1 MQTQTG
7 ESTEIWREIAM
18 MWRVIGRLEATAGA
32 MRREMRDSKAKGGAS
47 LMDRISA
54 TEKWVVRGIQIM
66 LAGTT
71 AWATGS
77 LTKGLEV
84 LSLFLK

>member
-7 ESTEIWREIAM
+7 EMGQIWRN
-18 MWRVIGRLEATAGA
+18 IGRLEASVSAILRRIDRVERD
-32 MRREMRDSKAKGGAS
+32 MRNSKAPAGF
-47 LMDRISA
+47 MDRISGM
-54 TEKWVVRGIQIM
+54 EKWIVRGIQIM

-77 LTKGLEV
+77 IAKGLEV
-84 LSLFLK
+84 FSAFLK

>member
-1 MQTQTG
+1 MQTQAG
-7 ESTEIWREIAM
+7 ELGQVWRM
-18 MWRVIGRLEATAGA
+18 IGRLEATDIA
-32 MRREMRDSKAKGGAS
+32 MLRRIDRLERDASKAKGGAS

-77 LTKGLEV
+77 LTKGIEV
-84 LSLFLK
+84 FFQFLK

>member
-1 MQTQTG
+1 MHTQTG
-7 ESTEIWREIAM
+7 ELGQIWRN
-18 MWRVIGRLEATAGA
+18 IGRLEASVGAILRRIDRLERDAG
-32 MRREMRDSKAKGGAS
+32 KAKGGAS

-54 TEKWVVRGIQIM
+54 TEKWVVRGIQLM

>member
-1 MQTQTG
+1 
-7 ESTEIWREIAM
+7 
-18 MWRVIGRLEATAGA
+18 
-32 MRREMRDSKAKGGAS
+32 MRDASKAKSGTSFA
-47 LMDRISA
+47 DRISA

-77 LTKGLEV
+77 LTKGLEM
-84 LSLFLK
+84 LSLLAK

>member
-1 MQTQTG
+1 MHQTG
-7 ESTEIWREIAM
+7 ELTEIWREIGT

-32 MRREMRDSKAKGGAS
+32 MRRDIRDSKGKSGAS
-47 LMDRISA
+47 LMDRIGA

-84 LSLFLK
+84 AFQFLK

>member
-1 MQTQTG
+1 MHTQTG
-7 ESTEIWREIAM
+7 ELGQIWRN
-18 MWRVIGRLEATAGA
+18 IGRLEASVGAILRRMDRLERDAG
-32 MRREMRDSKAKGGAS
+32 KARGGT
-47 LMDRISA
+47 LMDHISA

-84 LSLFLK
+84 AFQFLK

>member
-1 MQTQTG
+1 MHQTG
-7 ESTEIWREIAM
+7 ELTEIWRELGT

-32 MRREMRDSKAKGGAS
+32 MRREMRDSKGKSGAS

-77 LTKGLEV
+77 ITKGLEM

>member
-1 MQTQTG
+1 MEG
-7 ESTEIWREIAM
+7 STAASFTAIRRE
-18 MWRVIGRLEATAGA
+18 LNQ
-32 MRREMRDSKAKGGAS
+32 MRRDMRDASKAKSGTSFA
-47 LMDRISA
+47 DRISA

-77 LTKGLEV
+77 IAKGLEMLSV
-84 LSLFLK
+84 LAK

>member
-1 MQTQTG
+1 MQQAG
-7 ESTEIWREIAM
+7 ELTEIWREIGT
-18 MWRVIGRLEATAGA
+18 MWRVIGRLEATAGGLK
-32 MRREMRDSKAKGGAS
+32 REIRDSKAKGGAS

-77 LTKGLEV
+77 LTKGLEM
-84 LSLFLK
+84 LSLLAK